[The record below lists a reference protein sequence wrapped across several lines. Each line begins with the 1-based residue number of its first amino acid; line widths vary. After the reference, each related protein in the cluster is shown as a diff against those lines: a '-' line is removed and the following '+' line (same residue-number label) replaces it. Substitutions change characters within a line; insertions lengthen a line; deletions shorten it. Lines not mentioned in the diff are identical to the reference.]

1 MLKQTQYDKMAEDY
15 QVNIGIAEW
24 REPFYGYW
32 SSVSKMPDDLKV
44 ILLTNNIIG
53 EGIYQPV
60 IKEVMRL
67 ETKYKNR
74 RIKKSTIYEKAIT
87 NVTERK

>member
-15 QVNIGIAEW
+15 QVNIDLAEW

-67 ETKYKNR
+67 ETKYGNR
-74 RIKKSTIYEKAIT
+74 RIKKSTIYEQAIT
-87 NVTERK
+87 NVTEGK